1 MRKKSTWIVGVLL
14 VIAGVAIM
22 GALFFYKPSMS
33 QRDFV
38 ETPQLYQKLNQE
50 KSKKFVLVFFKNGCP
65 YCRSAKDE
73 IASAIKQSDIPVYIV
88 NTESKTGKDLVNHFR
103 IKYASTITVLDSGKF
118 KSLPYADKIDGKIK
132 PIKSNIKQ
140 ALEE

>member
-1 MRKKSTWIVGVLL
+1 MRKKSIWIVGVLL
-14 VIAGVAIM
+14 FIAGVTIM

-103 IKYASTITVLDSGKF
+103 IKYASTITVLNSGKF
-118 KSLPYADKIDGKIK
+118 KSLPYADKIDGKIR

-140 ALEE
+140 ALGE

>member
-1 MRKKSTWIVGVLL
+1 MRKKSIWILGVLL
-14 VIAGVAIM
+14 VIAGVAII
-22 GALFFYKPSMS
+22 GALFFYKPLTS
-33 QRDFV
+33 QKDFV

-50 KSKKFVLVFFKNGCP
+50 NSKKFVLVFFKNGCP

-73 IASAIKQSDIPVYIV
+73 ITSAIKQSDIPVYIV
-88 NTESKTGKDLVNHFR
+88 NTESKTGIDLVNHFS

-118 KSLPYADKIDGKIK
+118 KSLPYADKIDKKIR

-140 ALEE
+140 ALGE

>member
-1 MRKKSTWIVGVLL
+1 MRKKSIWILGVLL
-14 VIAGVAIM
+14 VIAGVAII
-22 GALFFYKPSMS
+22 GALFFYKPLTS
-33 QRDFV
+33 QKDFV

-50 KSKKFVLVFFKNGCP
+50 NSKKFVLVFFKNGCP

-73 IASAIKQSDIPVYIV
+73 ITSAIKQSDIPVYIV
-88 NTESKTGKDLVNHFR
+88 NTESKTGKDFVNHFR